1 MLPTKLSNRSV
12 VTTSIWWVGPLGRRP
27 RTSDEK
33 WVANR
38 IYDLKTYWPAAF
50 GANAYG
56 ENKKEKQKKKCF
68 FFSLPCVIYFLFSF
82 SCLLAFFIEY

>member
-12 VTTSIWWVGPLGRRP
+12 VTTSIWWMGPLGRRP
-27 RTSDEK
+27 PTSDEK

-56 ENKKEKQKKKCF
+56 ENKKEKQKGQK
-68 FFSLPCVIYFLFSF
+68 
-82 SCLLAFFIEY
+82 